1 MSVMVSSY
9 GLQVPFGNTNTFIR
23 SVVGCLSVLM
33 FLKLTQKCC
42 HYRKKHLLDG
52 SLLDKKNWRSAC
64 CVLELLKD
72 PDNENE

>member
-1 MSVMVSSY
+1 MAVMVSSY

-23 SVVGCLSVLM
+23 SVVGCLSVIM
-33 FLKLTQKCC
+33 FLKLTQKLLPLQ
-42 HYRKKHLLDG
+42 KKAFARRQ
-52 SLLDKKNWRSAC
+52 SLGKKNWRSAC